1 MRRAADLALA
11 CYPPSW
17 KERYGDELAE
27 LTRDGDTTDLLVGA
41 ARAWRHPA
49 GARTADAR
57 RLSAVSAVHVAWCL
71 GFVGAL
77 FYLKAVNDPPV
88 PGLTT
93 GASQPLWAVAKLTF
107 FAGWAVLLLT
117 GAGLLLRIAV
127 PAARRRDW
135 HVLRPLLPAAVL
147 LVVVLG
153 TSPFVGRYGNG
164 APSLGPVLV
173 ILGWLALGSGLV
185 VAGAIGPVVALRRAA
200 LPPTALRLPLVAAA
214 AVTVLA
220 VGLAVATV
228 AQAAVLSSRTDLYNL
243 TMMWGAV
250 GLLATAATASSVS
263 VGRALRRT

>member
-1 MRRAADLALA
+1 
-11 CYPPSW
+11 
-17 KERYGDELAE
+17 
-27 LTRDGDTTDLLVGA
+27 
-41 ARAWRHPA
+41 
-49 GARTADAR
+49 
-57 RLSAVSAVHVAWCL
+57 
-71 GFVGAL
+71 
-77 FYLKAVNDPPV
+77 
-88 PGLTT
+88 
-93 GASQPLWAVAKLTF
+93 
-107 FAGWAVLLLT
+107 VLLLT
-117 GAGLLLRIAV
+117 GTGLLLRIAV